1 MFSEERIRQDFAK
14 RLDVACKNAG
24 LPEKGRGIQLAKV
37 CDVTPKAVGKWL
49 NAETMPS
56 TSNIYLLARFLNV
69 TPEWLTY
76 GDANVISAQS
86 GSNKVP
92 LISYVQA
99 GVWTGV
105 EELRETCG
113 DYDYILTDLNVSED
127 AFALQIVGDS
137 MEPDFIEGDV
147 VIIDPQEQPLAGEF
161 VVAVNEEYHATFKKY
176 RPLEDIDQYGRR
188 HFELVALNP
197 DYHKLSSRKQEIRI
211 IGTMVEHRIY
221 RRKR

>member
-1 MFSEERIRQDFAK
+1 MSTQTIGERIRLRRKELKLTQKDVSSAIK
-14 RLDVACKNAG
+14 GVSNVAVSQWESNTTKPNAENILD
-24 LPEKGRGIQLAKV
+24 LALV
-37 CDVTPKAVGKWL
+37 LRCDVRWL
-49 NAETMPS
+49 LRGEGE
-56 TSNIYLLARFLNV
+56 SNIA
-69 TPEWLTY
+69 PADI
-76 GDANVISAQS
+76 GM
-86 GSNKVP
+86 NKVP

-113 DYDYILTDLNVSED
+113 DCDYILTDLNVSED

>member
-1 MFSEERIRQDFAK
+1 MAK
-14 RLDVACKNAG
+14 EYIKLYIIYINRRKELKLTQKDVSSAIKGVSNVAVSQWESNTTKPNAENILD
-24 LPEKGRGIQLAKV
+24 LALV
-37 CDVTPKAVGKWL
+37 LRCDVSWL
-49 NAETMPS
+49 LRGEGE
-56 TSNIYLLARFLNV
+56 SNIA
-69 TPEWLTY
+69 PADI
-76 GDANVISAQS
+76 GM
-86 GSNKVP
+86 NKVP

-113 DYDYILTDLNVSED
+113 DCDYILTDLNVSED

>member
-1 MFSEERIRQDFAK
+1 MSTQTIGERIRLRRKELKLTQK
-14 RLDVACKNAG
+14 DVSSAI
-24 LPEKGRGIQLAKV
+24 KGV
-37 CDVTPKAVGKWL
+37 SNVAVSQWESNTTKP
-49 NAETMPS
+49 NAENILDLALVLRCDIS
-56 TSNIYLLARFLNV
+56 WLLRGEGESNIA
-69 TPEWLTY
+69 PADI
-76 GDANVISAQS
+76 GM
-86 GSNKVP
+86 NKVP

-197 DYHKLSSRKQEIRI
+197 DYHKLSSRKQQIRI

>member
-1 MFSEERIRQDFAK
+1 MSTQTIGERIRLRRKELKLTQK
-14 RLDVACKNAG
+14 DVSSAI
-24 LPEKGRGIQLAKV
+24 KGV
-37 CDVTPKAVGKWL
+37 SNVAVSQWESNTTKP
-49 NAETMPS
+49 NAENILDLALVLRCDIS
-56 TSNIYLLARFLNV
+56 WLLRGEGESNIVPADI
-69 TPEWLTY
+69 
-76 GDANVISAQS
+76 GM
-86 GSNKVP
+86 NKVP

>member
-1 MFSEERIRQDFAK
+1 M
-14 RLDVACKNAG
+14 
-24 LPEKGRGIQLAKV
+24 
-37 CDVTPKAVGKWL
+37 
-49 NAETMPS
+49 
-56 TSNIYLLARFLNV
+56 
-69 TPEWLTY
+69 
-76 GDANVISAQS
+76 
-86 GSNKVP
+86 NKVP

-113 DYDYILTDLNVSED
+113 DCDYILTDLNVSED